1 MNILIGSHRYSINKK
16 LQELDALLNSI
27 MNSNEEQRLI
37 NSINKLSRK
46 VMFDK
51 FDIFRRQSEIYVLLL
66 QNTGLSGKNIHIIKD

>member
-1 MNILIGSHRYSINKK
+1 
-16 LQELDALLNSI
+16 

-51 FDIFRRQSEIYVLLL
+51 FDIFRRQSELYVLLL
-66 QNTGLSGKNIHIIKD
+66 QNTGLSGKNIHMLKIDLKNECFVDIASYINYMRIP